1 MEPYEKFVKNH
12 ETILVKLNFALIA
25 EAAAGSACWLK
36 YRKDFYVQY
45 FFIRK
50 IMYFLFKYI
59 FIFIENITYFLQ

>member
-1 MEPYEKFVKNH
+1 MEPYKKFVKNH

-45 FFIRK
+45 FFI
-50 IMYFLFKYI
+50 
-59 FIFIENITYFLQ
+59 